1 MSEPQ
6 RDAQEF
12 WDEFYDGDDRI
23 WSGRVNV
30 QLAQIAA
37 GLAPGRA
44 LDLGCGEGAD
54 AIWLAEKGW
63 QVLAVD
69 VSANALERARAAAR
83 RREMLPHIR
92 FERHDLSD
100 SFPAGRF
107 DLVSAQFLHSPAR
120 LERETVLRRAAAA
133 VAVGGRLLIVDHGAA
148 PPWADEQAHAHHFD
162 TVEEVLAG
170 LRLDDAR
177 WERLR
182 VGTAERDAVGPDGQT
197 ATLTDNVILL
207 RRREA
212 LSLARCSSSGVVKDQ
227 PEGVA
232 LAGADRR
239 NAVAH
244 R

>member
-23 WSGRVNV
+23 WSGGVNG

-37 GLAPGRA
+37 DLEPGRA

-63 QVLAVD
+63 RVLAVD

-83 RREMLPHIR
+83 QRDVLSRIR

-100 SFPAGRF
+100 SFPDGRF

-120 LERETVLRRAAAA
+120 LDRETVLRRAADA
-133 VAVGGRLLIVDHGAA
+133 VAVGGRLLIVDHGA
-148 PPWADEQAHAHHFD
+148 PPPGADAHDHHFA

-170 LRLDDAR
+170 LRLDDAQWR
-177 WERLR
+177 LLRAER
-182 VGTAERDAVGPDGQT
+182 VERDAVGRDGT
-197 ATLTDNVILL
+197 NMRWTDNVILL
-207 RRREA
+207 RRTPN
-212 LSLARCSSSGVVKDQ
+212 GVDQ
-227 PEGVA
+227 A
-232 LAGADRR
+232 AS
-239 NAVAH
+239 
-244 R
+244 